1 MFPDPPSDRHVLLCE
16 TCSGGAREISNRT
29 DTDLKWETKQN
40 KTQQDVNVQ
49 SMVYAYVEC
58 DSLRL

>member
-1 MFPDPPSDRHVLLCE
+1 MFPDPPSDMFCCVRHVLVGRGR
-16 TCSGGAREISNRT
+16 SRT
-29 DTDLKWETKQN
+29 ELTQTLNGKQN